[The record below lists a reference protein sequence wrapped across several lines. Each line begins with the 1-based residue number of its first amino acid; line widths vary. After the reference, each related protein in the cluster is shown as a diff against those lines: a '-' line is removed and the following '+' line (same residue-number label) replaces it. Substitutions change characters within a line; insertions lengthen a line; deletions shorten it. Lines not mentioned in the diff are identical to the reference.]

1 MFLPYNNSIRLPL
14 YVRNHDYRTTTKGT
28 PEMKTWMTIVV
39 MTAMSAAV
47 ASAQPGQGPSEGGKK
62 MKQRPNPEQ
71 MMKDLDLTT
80 EQQDALKQAQ
90 RDMQKQMVDLRADV
104 KDARDAAR
112 SIMTSASVTRDEAM
126 KAVES
131 EAAAELTLRKAMV
144 DHRLKVRDI
153 IGPENAAKMIEL
165 REERREER
173 REKFGPGKGRGPG
186 YDDDERGPPRD

>member
-1 MFLPYNNSIRLPL
+1 
-14 YVRNHDYRTTTKGT
+14 
-28 PEMKTWMTIVV
+28 MKTWMTAVLWS
-39 MTAMSAAV
+39 AMSVAV

-62 MKQRPNPEQ
+62 MKHRPNPER
-71 MMKDLDLTT
+71 MMEELNLTT
-80 EQQDALKQAQ
+80 EQKDALKQSQ

-112 SIMTSASVTRDEAM
+112 SLMTSASVTREEAM

-144 DHRLKVRDI
+144 DHQLKVREI
-153 IGPENAAKMIEL
+153 VGPENAAKMIEL

-173 REKFGPGKGRGPG
+173 REKGGPGKGPGPG
-186 YDDDERGPPRD
+186 FDDDERGPPRD